1 MNHLAFFALAITD
14 LREREAEREIELRRK
29 RVGDDDAPKRIRD
42 RAWAAAIHRWVTAE
56 RETALAP
63 SAGRPS
69 TTRTDATPSAQAGSA
84 GAGAAGA
91 GAATLGCAS
100 A

>member
-29 RVGDDDAPKRIRD
+29 RVGDDDAPTRIRD

-56 RETALAP
+56 HETPLAP

-69 TTRTDATPSAQAGSA
+69 TTRTESTPSGQAGSA
-84 GAGAAGA
+84 GT